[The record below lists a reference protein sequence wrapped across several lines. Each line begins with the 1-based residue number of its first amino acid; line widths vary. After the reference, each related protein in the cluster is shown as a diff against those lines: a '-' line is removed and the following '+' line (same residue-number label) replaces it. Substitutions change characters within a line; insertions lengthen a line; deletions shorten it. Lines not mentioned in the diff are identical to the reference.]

1 MFMES
6 VKQRNPKLIQASIEL
21 HQSGSILPDTYV
33 LDLDTIKENAIKIA
47 EEAEKNQIELFF
59 MLKQIG
65 RNPAVAKMLIE
76 AGIKHAVVVDF
87 KEAQVMMDNNIPL
100 GNVGHLV
107 QVPESLLKKIMVY
120 GSKYMTVYTV
130 EKLQTINAI
139 AKELGI
145 KQKVLLRI
153 VDEEDELYPGQYG
166 GFTIDELPSLM
177 CHFKKLENIEIAGIT
192 SFPCFLY
199 DSKEGYL
206 KPTHNVET
214 VHEAK
219 KMLEREGFPIKELNM
234 PSATSVYTLP
244 FLKKI
249 GGTQGEPGHALTGTT
264 PMHAKESLAEKPAML
279 YVSEVSHNFKEKAYV
294 YGGGF
299 YRRGHLENVLIDQN
313 GKQTESRINP
323 LADENIDY
331 YLEADM
337 TLPVGATAI
346 MAFRTQVFVT
356 RSEVALVSGIHE
368 GAPKLEGIYDS
379 QGKYLRG

>member
-6 VKQRNPKLIQASIEL
+6 IKQRNPKLIQASIDL
-21 HQSGSILPDTYV
+21 HQSGSIFPDTYV
-33 LDLDTIKENAIKIA
+33 LDLDSIKENAVKIA
-47 EEAEKNQIELFF
+47 EEAKKNQIELFF

-107 QVPESLLKKIMVY
+107 QVPESLLKKIMIY

-130 EKLQTINAI
+130 EKLKSINAI

-166 GFTIDELPSLM
+166 GFTINELPSLI
-177 CHFKKLENIEIAGIT
+177 CQFKKLENIEIAGIT

-199 DSKEGYL
+199 DAKEGYL

-219 KMLEREGFPIKELNM
+219 KILEREGFPIKELNM

-244 FLKKI
+244 FLKEI

-264 PMHAKESLAEKPAML
+264 PMHAKENLAERPAML

-299 YRRGHLENVLIDQN
+299 YRRGHLENILIDQN
-313 GKQTESRINP
+313 GKKIESRINP

-356 RSEVALVSGIHE
+356 RSEVALVSGIQD
-368 GAPKLEGIYDS
+368 GVPKLEGIYDS

>member
-33 LDLDTIKENAIKIA
+33 LDLDTIKENAVKIA

-76 AGIKHAVVVDF
+76 AGIKRAVVVDF

-130 EKLQTINAI
+130 EKLQSINAI

-177 CHFKKLENIEIAGIT
+177 CHFKKLENIEISGIT

-299 YRRGHLENVLIDQN
+299 YRRGHLENLLIDQN

-337 TLPVGATAI
+337 TLPVGATAV

-356 RSEVALVSGIHE
+356 RSEVALVSGIQD
-368 GAPKLEGIYDS
+368 GVPKLEGIYDS

>member
-6 VKQRNPKLIQASIEL
+6 VKQRNPKLIQTSIEL

-130 EKLQTINAI
+130 EKLQSINAI

-145 KQKVLLRI
+145 KQKILLRI

-177 CHFKKLENIEIAGIT
+177 CHFKKLENIEISGIT

-264 PMHAKESLAEKPAML
+264 PMHAKESLIRITHFRWKNLMVAM
-279 YVSEVSHNFKEKAYV
+279 V
-294 YGGGF
+294 
-299 YRRGHLENVLIDQN
+299 I
-313 GKQTESRINP
+313 
-323 LADENIDY
+323 
-331 YLEADM
+331 
-337 TLPVGATAI
+337 
-346 MAFRTQVFVT
+346 
-356 RSEVALVSGIHE
+356 
-368 GAPKLEGIYDS
+368 
-379 QGKYLRG
+379 